1 MIEIRILPKGTD
13 DRHLLLSSTVVRV
26 TDHDNDPDIPAF
38 RLPAWGEE
46 GAPPQPPPV
55 EEAPI
60 EIELHVDPEPVLAT
74 SSNPTGSVI
83 GILSAEGSAKHDD
96 TDLERASG
104 VATQAALERL
114 RDAAIASGGVD
125 VYGIRI
131 SLIARKKRV
140 VAVAYGTAVSRRP

>member
-1 MIEIRILPKGTD
+1 MIDIRIFPKGTD
-13 DRHLLLSSTVVRV
+13 DGHLLLSSTVVRV
-26 TDHDNDPDIPAF
+26 TDHDNDTDIPAF

-46 GAPPQPPPV
+46 GAPPQPPV
-55 EEAPI
+55 GETPI
-60 EIELHVDPEPVLAT
+60 EIELQIDPEPVLAT
-74 SSNPTGSVI
+74 SSNPTGTVI